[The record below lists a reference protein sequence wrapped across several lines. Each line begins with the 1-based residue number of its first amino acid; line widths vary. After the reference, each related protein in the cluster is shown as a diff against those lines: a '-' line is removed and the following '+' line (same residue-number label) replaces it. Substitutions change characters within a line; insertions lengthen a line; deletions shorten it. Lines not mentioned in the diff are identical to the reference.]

1 MDGMEVF
8 NTDSLKN
15 IRAHAAIKWMHDI
28 EKDWKSAFGNK
39 GLQRSIPYPKNSL
52 LQNLDKLQAW
62 EWGYV
67 DFIQVSAMDVRM
79 MNHTHKLIS
88 SGNISAI

>member
-1 MDGMEVF
+1 MEVF

-15 IRAHAAIKWMHDI
+15 IRAHTAIKWMYGT
-28 EKDWKSAFGNK
+28 EKDWKPAFGNK
-39 GLQRSIPYPKNSL
+39 GLQRSIPYPRSPL
-52 LQNLDKLQAW
+52 PQSLDKLQVW

-67 DFIQVSAMDVRM
+67 DFIQVSAMNACM
-79 MNHTHKLIS
+79 INHTHNLIS